1 MITFLQIYAISIL
14 VFFVLDMLW
23 LGVVAKGFYKQ
34 QIGHLLR
41 VDVNWIAAGAFYLVF
56 LAGVVTFVIQPAI
69 DRHSLQYAV
78 SYGALFG
85 LVTYAA
91 YDLTNLAVAKD
102 WPVTV
107 TLVDLAWGTVLT
119 ATVSGAT
126 YLIAERFL

>member
-1 MITFLQIYAISIL
+1 MIEFLEIYAISIL

-23 LGVVAKGFYKQ
+23 LGMVARGFYQK

-41 VDVNWIAAGAFYLVF
+41 KDVNWIAAGAFYLVF

-69 DRHSLQYAV
+69 DRYSLQYAMFH
-78 SYGALFG
+78 GGLFG

-102 WPVTV
+102 WPVVV
-107 TLVDLAWGTVLT
+107 TFVDLAWGTVLT

-126 YLIAERFL
+126 YLIAGRFL

>member
-1 MITFLQIYAISIL
+1 MIAFLKIYAISIP

-23 LGVVAKGFYKQ
+23 LGVVARRFYEK

-41 VDVNWIAAGAFYLVF
+41 TDVNWIAAGAFYLVF

-69 DRHSLQYAV
+69 DRHSLPYAV

-102 WPVTV
+102 WPVAV

-126 YLIAERFL
+126 YLIVDKLL